1 MRYALSLCI
10 AAFTGLASTVAAE
23 RQPFEGRVVSGKS
36 LPIHRARVVLYR
48 LDNPR
53 ARVTTVTD
61 ENGAFSLPLG
71 DLAPTRPNALRQNH
85 PNPFNPST
93 LIPFEISEG
102 GHVRLDVFNVLGQ
115 RVVTLIDEERPAG
128 FHRVRWDGT
137 DAVGRGVSAGVYIYR
152 LSTGTWRDSRKL
164 MLLDGA
170 PGRSD
175 GGALNISEEKA
186 HGFGVRI
193 TGEGILP
200 ESFTWRPGM
209 GSLVAEVRRIDDV
222 LPPEMAHPETAA
234 NPFSG
239 TSLASIIQVVSAYGR
254 GGPRTTA
261 EETP

>member
-1 MRYALSLCI
+1 MNYVPSFCI
-10 AAFTGLASTVAAE
+10 VAFMGLASTVAAE
-23 RQPFEGRVVSGKS
+23 RQPFEGRVVNGKS

-53 ARVTTVTD
+53 ARLTTITD
-61 ENGAFSLPLG
+61 ENGAFSLPLR
-71 DLAPTRPNALRQNH
+71 DLAPPRPNALRQNH

-102 GHVRLDVFNVLGQ
+102 GHVRLDVFNILGQ

-128 FHRVRWDGT
+128 FHRVLWDGT

-152 LSTGTWRDSRKL
+152 LSTGNWRDARKL

-170 PGRSD
+170 SERSG
-175 GGALNISEEKA
+175 GGASNFSEEKA
-186 HGFGVRI
+186 HAFGVRI

-200 ESFTWRPGM
+200 ETFTWTPGM
-209 GSLVAEVRRIDDV
+209 GSLVAEVRRIEDI
-222 LPPEMAHPETAA
+222 LPPEVEHPDTAA

-239 TSLASIIQVVSAYGR
+239 TSLASIIQVVSAYGVDP
-254 GGPRTTA
+254 GGD
-261 EETP
+261 

>member
-1 MRYALSLCI
+1 MKCILSLSLV
-10 AAFTGLASTVAAE
+10 AFTSLASTVAAE
-23 RQPFEGRVVSGKS
+23 RQPFEGRVVNPKS

-53 ARVTTVTD
+53 ARVTTITD
-61 ENGAFSLPLG
+61 ENGAFSLPLR
-71 DLAPTRPNALRQNH
+71 DLARPNALRQNH

-102 GHVRLDVFNVLGQ
+102 GHVRLDVFNILGQ

-128 FHRVRWDGT
+128 FHRVLWDGT
-137 DAVGRGVSAGVYIYR
+137 DASGRAVGAGVYIYR
-152 LSTGTWRDSRKL
+152 LSTGNWRDARKL

-170 PGRSD
+170 SERSGGRTS
-175 GGALNISEEKA
+175 NFSEEKA
-186 HGFGVRI
+186 HAFGVRI

-200 ESFTWRPGM
+200 ETFTWSPGM
-209 GSLVAEVRRIDDV
+209 GSLVAEVRRIEDI
-222 LPPEMAHPETAA
+222 LPPEVEHPDTAA

-239 TSLASIIQVVSAYGR
+239 TSLASVIQVVSAYGR
-254 GGPRTTA
+254 GGSRTTP

>member
-1 MRYALSLCI
+1 MKCILSLSLV
-10 AAFTGLASTVAAE
+10 AFTSLASTVAAE
-23 RQPFEGRVVSGKS
+23 RQPFEGRVVNPKS

-53 ARVTTVTD
+53 ARVTTITD
-61 ENGAFSLPLG
+61 ENGAFSLPLR
-71 DLAPTRPNALRQNH
+71 DLARPNALLQNH

-102 GHVRLDVFNVLGQ
+102 GHVRLDVFNILGQ

-128 FHRVRWDGT
+128 FHRVQWDGT

-152 LSTGTWRDSRKL
+152 LSTADWRDARKL

-170 PGRSD
+170 SGRSG
-175 GGALNISEEKA
+175 GGAVNFSEEKA
-186 HGFGVRI
+186 HTFGVRI

-200 ESFTWRPGM
+200 ETFTWRPGM
-209 GSLVAEVRRIDDV
+209 GSMVAEVRRIDDV
-222 LPPEMAHPETAA
+222 LPPEVADPETGS

-254 GGPRTTA
+254 GGSRTTP